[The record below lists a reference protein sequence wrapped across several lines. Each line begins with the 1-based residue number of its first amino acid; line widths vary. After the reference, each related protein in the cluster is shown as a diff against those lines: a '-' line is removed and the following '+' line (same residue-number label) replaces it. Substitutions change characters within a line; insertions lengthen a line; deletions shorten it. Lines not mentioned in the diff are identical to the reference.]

1 MLTSA
6 APACLGYTSQW
17 LGEDNK
23 LTTLVGPR
31 SLNSVA
37 IYIAPQKTYL
47 DSNKNT
53 TQLRSA
59 PRLTCE
65 ADRLGAK
72 LQIAAYDRGDLAP
85 PQYITPP
92 HGTSPTRLIVVYANT
107 FLLGLYMRAS

>member
-1 MLTSA
+1 M
-6 APACLGYTSQW
+6 
-17 LGEDNK
+17 
-23 LTTLVGPR
+23 
-31 SLNSVA
+31 A

-59 PRLTCE
+59 PGLRCK

-85 PQYITPP
+85 SPYITPP
-92 HGTSPTRLIVVYANT
+92 HGTSPDCTRIIVVYADT
-107 FLLGLYMRAS
+107 FLLGLYMRASRFSGYGSSMRDAEGCGPARA